1 MIKNVFTF
9 FFLMLFS
16 ITLAQNKVEPDQRLL
31 SIFPQEKLDHL
42 KLNAPKELAFMNYM
56 LDNALDVVQIS
67 SVQVSPQDLPIVKI
81 EDTENLNFYALKLNQ
96 LTNSNNY
103 YLIKDTEL
111 ILSVKPYNYLKEM
124 FIKEFYKD

>member
-1 MIKNVFTF
+1 
-9 FFLMLFS
+9 MLFS